1 MLGLGLQGC
10 LETLGRGNGVKK
22 RDLKEGDLQAPWVW
36 ECLWPEEESATQ
48 LLLRGDRKPAE
59 DLVIR
64 VL

>member
-1 MLGLGLQGC
+1 M
-10 LETLGRGNGVKK
+10 KK